1 MLSVLIVDDSFVMRR
16 MVARSLLVSGVP
28 AHETREAANGV
39 EALSV
44 VREVLIDIVLC
55 DLHMPGMDGVE
66 FVRRLGS
73 DAHTADIPVVI
84 VSSERSEGLLAE
96 LEDLGVRGFLRKP
109 FQPAVL
115 GELVRDVLGLKG
127 AA

>member
-1 MLSVLIVDDSFVMRR
+1 VLSVLIVDDSFVMRR

-28 AHETREAANGV
+28 PHELREAANGI
-39 EALSV
+39 EALNV
-44 VREVLIDIVLC
+44 VREVLVDIVLC

-66 FVRRLGS
+66 FVRRLGD
-73 DAHTADIPVVI
+73 DAQTADIPVVI

-109 FQPAVL
+109 FQPEAL

>member
-28 AHETREAANGV
+28 PHEVREAANGL
-39 EALSV
+39 EALSIV
-44 VREVLIDIVLC
+44 KEACVDIVLC

-66 FVRRLGS
+66 FVRQMADDS
-73 DAHTADIPVVI
+73 QTSDIPVVI

-109 FQPAVL
+109 FPPEAL
-115 GELVRDVLGLKG
+115 GGLVRDVLGLKG